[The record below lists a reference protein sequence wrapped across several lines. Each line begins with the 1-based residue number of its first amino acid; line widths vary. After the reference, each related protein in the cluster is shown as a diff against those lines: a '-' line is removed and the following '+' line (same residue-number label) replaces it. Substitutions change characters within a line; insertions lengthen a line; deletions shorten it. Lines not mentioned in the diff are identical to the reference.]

1 VAVPDSSR
9 QGQQHYSEDSVGF
22 IKQGIK
28 QKIEQYL
35 PGEKKP

>member
-1 VAVPDSSR
+1 MAGVCHASA
-9 QGQQHYSEDSVGF
+9 GF

-28 QKIEQYL
+28 RKIEQYL